1 MTPTQESTATL
12 LVLRGIR
19 KRFGGVVALDG
30 VDFELRAGEIHALLG
45 ENGAGKSTLINILGG
60 IHRPDE
66 GEIRVDG
73 KAAQIGSVSDADRL
87 GIRLIHQ
94 ELALAPNLSIADN
107 LFLGREPVRF
117 GLLDRRRLVADAERL
132 RDELGL
138 LELGDVRVRVGE
150 LNVARRQLVEI
161 ARALA
166 VRVRI
171 LVLDEPTASLSESE
185 TEALFGK
192 LRRLRG
198 QGVGIIYISHRL
210 EEISRLADRITVL
223 RDGRSIGTQRAA
235 GLNMQQL
242 ITWMVGRELKEHY
255 PRPPHMPGEVALS
268 VRGLRAPGV
277 NDVSFDLRCGE
288 VLGLAGL
295 VGAGRT
301 ELARVLGGLVPAT
314 EGEIAIGGRP
324 VRLHS
329 PSDAR
334 AAGIALVP
342 EDRKRDGLVTTQTV
356 GFNLALPWTHLWA
369 RGCMPDHERRDS
381 IVARAMK
388 GFAIKASGA
397 DAKIGTLSGGNQQKV
412 VVGKWMEQPPKIL
425 ILDEPTRGVDVGA
438 REEIFALIGRLVS
451 QRMAVLLI
459 SSDLPEVMNLS
470 HRLALYRDGR
480 IVRQGAAADFTP
492 EQVMAELTR
501 GVARTSP
508 PRECATHTQE
518 SPRRR

>member
-1 MTPTQESTATL
+1 MTPVPEPTTAL
-12 LVLRGIR
+12 LALRGIR

-30 VDFELRAGEIHALLG
+30 VDFDLRAGEIHALLG

-66 GEIRVDG
+66 GNIRVDG
-73 KAAQIGSVSDADRL
+73 QASQIGSVTDADRL

-117 GLLDRRRLVADAERL
+117 GLLDRRRLVADAVRL
-132 RDELGL
+132 RDEIGL
-138 LELGDVRVRVGE
+138 PELGDVTVCVGE

-171 LVLDEPTASLSESE
+171 LVLDEPTASLSETE
-185 TEALFGK
+185 TEALFSK

-223 RDGRSIGTQRAA
+223 RDGRSIGTQRSTD
-235 GLNMQQL
+235 LDLQQL
-242 ITWMVGRELKEHY
+242 ITWMVGREIKEHY
-255 PRPPHMPGEVALS
+255 PRPPHTPGEVALS

-277 NDVSFDLRCGE
+277 HDVSFDLRCGE

-301 ELARVLGGLVPAT
+301 ELAQVLGGIVPAT
-314 EGEIAIGGRP
+314 GGEIAVGGRM
-324 VRLHS
+324 VRLRN
-329 PSDAR
+329 PADAR
-334 AAGIALVP
+334 AAGIVLVP
-342 EDRKRDGLVTTQTV
+342 EDRKRDGLVMTQTV
-356 GFNLALPWTHLWA
+356 GFNLALPWTHLWGC
-369 RGCMPDHERRDS
+369 GCMPDYQRREA
-381 IVARAMK
+381 IVTRAVK
-388 GFAIKASGA
+388 NFGIKVSGA
-397 DAKIGTLSGGNQQKV
+397 DANIATLSGGNQQKV

-438 REEIFALIGRLVS
+438 REEIFALIGRLVA
-451 QRMAVLLI
+451 QGMAVLLI

-470 HRLALYRDGR
+470 HRLVLYRDGR
-480 IVRQGAAADFTP
+480 IVRQGAAVDFTP
-492 EQVMAELTR
+492 EQVMSELTR
-501 GVARTSP
+501 NLSQDSHAS
-508 PRECATHTQE
+508 
-518 SPRRR
+518 

>member
-1 MTPTQESTATL
+1 MTPTSESTATL
-12 LVLRGIR
+12 LALRGIR
-19 KRFGGVVALDG
+19 KHFGGVVALDG

-73 KAAQIGSVSDADRL
+73 KVAQIGSVTDADRL

-94 ELALAPNLSIADN
+94 DLALAPNLSIADN
-107 LFLGREPVRF
+107 LFLGREPLRF

-138 LELGDVRVRVGE
+138 PELGDVRVRIGE
-150 LNVARRQLVEI
+150 LSIARRQLVEI

-185 TEALFGK
+185 TEVLFVK
-192 LRRLRG
+192 LRRLRS

-223 RDGRSIGTQRAA
+223 RDGRSIGTQRQADI
-235 GLNMQQL
+235 NMQQL

-255 PRPPHMPGEVALS
+255 PRPPHTPGEVALS

-277 NDVSFDLRCGE
+277 NDVSFDLCCGE

-301 ELARVLGGLVPAT
+301 ELAHVLGGFVPST
-314 EGEIAIGGRP
+314 GGEIVIEGHP
-324 VRLHS
+324 VQLHS
-329 PSDAR
+329 PADAR
-334 AAGIALVP
+334 AAGITLVP
-342 EDRKRDGLVTTQTV
+342 EDRKRHGLVMTQTV
-356 GFNLALPWTHLWA
+356 GFNLALPWTHLWS
-369 RGCMPDHERRDS
+369 RGCVPDHKRRDA

-388 GFAIKASGA
+388 RFMIKASSA
-397 DAKIGTLSGGNQQKV
+397 EAKVDTLSGGNQQKV

-438 REEIFALIGRLVS
+438 REEIFALIGRLIA

-480 IVRQGAAADFTP
+480 IVRHGAAADFTP
-492 EQVMAELTR
+492 EEVMAELTR
-501 GVARTSP
+501 EVPRTSP
-508 PRECATHTQE
+508 SGEITSHTQE
-518 SPRRR
+518 RRHYP